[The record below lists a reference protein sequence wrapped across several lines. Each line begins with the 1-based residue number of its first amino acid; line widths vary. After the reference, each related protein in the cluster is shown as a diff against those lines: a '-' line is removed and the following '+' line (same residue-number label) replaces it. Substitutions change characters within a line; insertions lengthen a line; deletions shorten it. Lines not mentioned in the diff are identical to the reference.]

1 MHVCDVCVCVC
12 ACVCVACM
20 CVVYVACMCVCVV
33 CVCVCV
39 CVCACMFVCMCACV
53 CVCVCACMLYRHLF
67 PSVLSVRGMS
77 PAQAELTY
85 IKLAQQLPEYGH
97 EVFQKLVRSLPGA
110 LTGGRWGG
118 GGGGGHI
125 KEEVGYNGRM
135 CTYCWA

>member
-1 MHVCDVCVCVC
+1 MHVCCVRGMHVCVCC
-12 ACVCVACM
+12 
-20 CVVYVACMCVCVV
+20 V

-39 CVCACMFVCMCACV
+39 CVRACLCACVRVCV

-118 GGGGGHI
+118 GEGGVILRRRWDTMEECAHTVGRSVHI
-125 KEEVGYNGRM
+125 MTES
-135 CTYCWA
+135 